1 VCARQFGRLG
11 PTWHA
16 WHAPCEGAQV
26 VLDKRITIPEVETK
40 LDELRGLEQQR
51 QCVAYLGSNVAKPA
65 SSGGRGVGR
74 RRGYGGAAGRRGGA
88 AVVVREAPAV
98 REAREPRGERLL
110 GGHGEHGGRD
120 LLAAQVE
127 GGEVGEL
134 AEHLLGHVRREV
146 VVLVWLG

>member
-1 VCARQFGRLG
+1 MCARQFGRLG

-65 SSGGRGVGR
+65 SSGGAGR
-74 RRGYGGAAGRRGGA
+74 RQAAGLRRGGGAAEWGGC
-88 AVVVREAPAV
+88 RCS
-98 REAREPRGERLL
+98 
-110 GGHGEHGGRD
+110 
-120 LLAAQVE
+120 
-127 GGEVGEL
+127 
-134 AEHLLGHVRREV
+134 
-146 VVLVWLG
+146 